1 MLAVT
6 KGNRLQKVPLR
17 QYIPLL
23 VHYLKPLWFRVTLL
37 AVIMFSGIGLSLLN
51 PQIMRYFID
60 TAKAGGALRNLFI
73 AGGLFL
79 GVAIF
84 GQVIMLISSYL
95 GQDVGWR
102 VTNRMREDLAFHCLK
117 LDMSFHHQYTP
128 GEMVERVDG
137 DTTALSNFFSEFV
150 LQVIGNTFLLIGVLV
165 MLSREDWR
173 LGVVLTA
180 FVIVAFVI
188 CNVVRSVAVPAY
200 TAEREGYAKLYG
212 FIEERLVGIE
222 DIRTNGGNAY
232 TMDRFYDVNSD
243 AYGRVLRAQIMGE
256 IVRAT
261 TTIMFAIG
269 LAISMGM
276 CIYIFRE
283 GTFTIGTVM
292 LVIYYTSMFR
302 GPLDQIGRQLNDL
315 QKAAAGLQ
323 RIEALQRTTP
333 QIQDGTETLPASGAI
348 SIDFDEVTFNYTE
361 GEPVLKKI
369 SFNLAPGK
377 ILGLLGRTG
386 SGKTTMTRLLFRFY
400 EPNMGEIRL
409 GGMPIMRVQ
418 QDSLRQNVGL
428 VTQDVQLFYASVR
441 DNITLFNPEIT
452 DSQIIE
458 VIEDLGLSAWY
469 ASLPDGLDT
478 MIAAGGLSAGEA
490 QLLAFAR
497 VFLKDP
503 GIIILDE
510 PSSRLDPATE
520 QQIDRAVQKLLHN
533 RTGIIIAHRL
543 GTVER
548 VNEIMILEDG
558 EIQEHGERE
567 HLVGDPNSRF
577 SQLLK
582 TGLEEVI
589 V

>member
-1 MLAVT
+1 MERVA
-6 KGNRLQKVPLR
+6 LR
-17 QYIPLL
+17 QYVSLL
-23 VHYLKPLWFRVTLL
+23 THYLKPQWFRVILL
-37 AVIMFSGIGLSLLN
+37 AVFMFGGIGLSLLN
-51 PQIMRYFID
+51 PQILRYFID
-60 TAKAGGALRNLFI
+60 TAKAGGALQNLLI

-79 GVAIF
+79 TVGIF
-84 GQVIMLISSYL
+84 GQVVTLISSYL

-102 VTNRMREDLAFHCLK
+102 ATNRMRGDLAFHCLN
-117 LDMSFHHQYTP
+117 LDMSFHQQYTP

-150 LQVIGNTFLLIGVLV
+150 LQVVGSTFLLAGVV
-165 MLSREDWR
+165 IMVSREDWR
-173 LGVVLTA
+173 IGVALTVFIVIA
-180 FVIVAFVI
+180 FGIYNFI
-188 CNVVRSVAVPAY
+188 RSIAVPAY
-200 TAEREGYAKLYG
+200 TAEREGYSKLYG
-212 FIEERLVGIE
+212 FIEERLIGIE
-222 DIRTNGGNAY
+222 DIRTNGGDAY

-243 AYGRVLRAQIMGE
+243 AYRQVLRSQIMGE
-256 IVRAT
+256 IVQAITR
-261 TTIMFAIG
+261 IMFALG

-276 CIYIFRE
+276 GIYLYRE
-283 GTFTIGTVM
+283 GGFTIGTVFLVVQYTAM
-292 LVIYYTSMFR
+292 LR
-302 GPLDQIGRQLNDL
+302 HPLDQIGRQLNDL
-315 QKAAAGLQ
+315 QRATAGLQ
-323 RIEALQRTTP
+323 RIEALQRTTSR
-333 QIQDGTETLPASGAI
+333 IQDGTETLPTSGAI
-348 SIDFDEVTFNYTE
+348 SIEFDDVTFNYIE
-361 GEPVLKKI
+361 GDPVLKKV

-377 ILGLLGRTG
+377 VIGLLGRTG
-386 SGKTTMTRLLFRFY
+386 SGKTTITRLLFRLY

-409 GGMPIMRVQ
+409 GGMPIAKVQ
-418 QDSLRQNVGL
+418 LDNLRQHVGL
-428 VTQDVQLFYASVR
+428 VTQDVQLFYATVR
-441 DNITLFNPEIT
+441 DNITLFDPTIA
-452 DSQIIE
+452 DSQILV
-458 VIEDLGLSAWY
+458 VIEDLGMSVWY
-469 ASLPDGLDT
+469 ESLPKGLDT
-478 MIAAGGLSAGEA
+478 VITSGGLSAGEA

-558 EIQEHGERE
+558 EIREYGDRE
-567 HLVGDPNSRF
+567 HLVQNPNSRF

>member
-1 MLAVT
+1 MQ
-6 KGNRLQKVPLR
+6 RVPLR
-17 QYIPLL
+17 QYVSLL
-23 VHYLKPLWFRVTLL
+23 THYLKPQWVRVILL
-37 AVIMFSGIGLSLLN
+37 AVFMFGGIGLNLLS
-51 PQIMRYFID
+51 PQILRYFID
-60 TAKAGGALRNLFI
+60 TAKAGGELRNLLI

-79 GVAIF
+79 AIGIF
-84 GQVIMLISSYL
+84 GQIVMLVSSYL

-102 VTNRMREDLAFHCLK
+102 ATNRMRGDLAFHCLN
-117 LDMSFHHQYTP
+117 LDMSFHQQYTP

-150 LQVIGNTFLLIGVLV
+150 LQVIGSTFFLIGVLILV
-165 MLSREDWR
+165 AREDWR
-173 LGVVLTA
+173 VGVALTA
-180 FVIVAFVI
+180 FVIIAFI
-188 CNVVRSVAVPAY
+188 IYNLIRSIAVPAY
-200 TAEREGYAKLYG
+200 TAEREGYSKLYG
-212 FIEERLVGIE
+212 FIEERLIGIE

-243 AYGRVLRAQIMGE
+243 AYRRVLRSEIMGE
-256 IVRAT
+256 VVQAT
-261 TTIMFAIG
+261 TRIMFALG

-276 CIYIFRE
+276 GIYLYRE
-283 GTFTIGTVM
+283 GVFTIGTVFLVVHYTAM
-292 LVIYYTSMFR
+292 LR
-302 GPLDQIGRQLNDL
+302 HPLDQISRQLNDL
-315 QKAAAGLQ
+315 QRATAGLK
-323 RIEALQRTTP
+323 RIEALQRITP
-333 QIQDGTETLPASGAI
+333 HIQDGTETLPTSGAI
-348 SIDFDEVTFNYTE
+348 SIEFDGVTFNYNE
-361 GEPVLKKI
+361 GEPVLKKV

-377 ILGLLGRTG
+377 VLGLLGRTG
-386 SGKTTMTRLLFRFY
+386 SGKTTLTRLLFRFY
-400 EPNMGEIRL
+400 EPNRGEIRL
-409 GGMPIMRVQ
+409 GGMPIMKVQ
-418 QDSLRQNVGL
+418 LGSLRQNVGL

-452 DSQIIE
+452 DSQILA

-478 MIAAGGLSAGEA
+478 EIASGGLSAGEA

-567 HLVGDPNSRF
+567 RLVRDPNSRF